1 LRKRYAMPENL
12 LLSLPSIVITLSVII
27 GGLFVFRRA
36 YVKQLGELQERVI
49 AAYKEQDESQ
59 TKELKRLRREINA
72 MRVAFKQLGME
83 IEINGTTIT
92 IINGQQPKR
101 KRIIQLPADEET
113 LEN

>member
-1 LRKRYAMPENL
+1 MIPENL

-49 AAYKEQDESQ
+49 NAYKEQDESQ
-59 TKELKRLRREINA
+59 QKELKRLRREIVA
-72 MRVAFKQLGME
+72 MRAAFKQLGME
-83 IEINGTTIT
+83 IEINGTSIT
-92 IINGQQPKR
+92 LIDGHQQGKR

>member
-1 LRKRYAMPENL
+1 MPENL

-36 YVKQLGELQERVI
+36 YVKQLGELQESVI
-49 AAYKEQDESQ
+49 AAYKEQNESQ
-59 TKELKRLRREINA
+59 ERELKRLRREITA
-72 MRVAFKQLGME
+72 MRMAFKQLGME